1 MSSESMPPSNPKSAP
16 DAPTEILFW
25 IKRDDNKLPPR
36 PEMRYSNPIRTRR
49 GQALDEVKKIIHVNC
64 TTFIIVGVHG
74 II

>member
-49 GQALDEVKKIIHVNC
+49 GQALDKVKKKYSCELHN
-64 TTFIIVGVHG
+64 FYHSWSQ
-74 II
+74 